1 MTRTDDSSDGLDDAG
16 AADAGAADLDDIV
29 TGSFVLRGFGFGV
42 SLNLSLH
49 SDAAAM
55 PNVNVMDAA
64 RPQADTSRAGLP
76 SESRTGLPEGLLAD
90 LQAAVSPDRVR
101 TDTLERDLYSR
112 DASLYGGQRP
122 PFVCFPETTQELADV
137 VRACHEHDWPFVAR
151 GSGTGLAGGAA
162 PLGSLAADSAPA
174 PAVNLTPT
182 PVVISTSKMNQIL
195 SVDAPARM
203 AWVQPGVL
211 NLDLTRQVSHHNLH
225 YAPDPS
231 SQQVCTI
238 GGNVA
243 TNSGGPHCLA
253 YGVTSAHVI
262 AVKVVLPDGS
272 LATLGDESP
281 EPAGYDLRGAFVGSE
296 GTLGIAAEIAVRLTP
311 NPPATKTMLASFES
325 VTRGAATVSG
335 IIASGLV
342 PAALEMMDKAAVSVV
357 APFTQSVMPADAAA
371 VLLVELDG
379 LPAGLSRQERAIR
392 EIAADNGVRDIKVAA
407 DDLERELFWRAR
419 KSAFGAVSRL
429 APDYYLHDTVVP
441 RTRLVEVLTA
451 VYDIT
456 ESHGLQVCNVF
467 HAGDGNLH
475 PILSFDAREPGVLE
489 KVALAADEI
498 VQASLDAG
506 GVLTGEHGIGME
518 KRDYMGLM
526 FSVADLAAQ
535 DRLRSCFDPR
545 GLANPFKVIPAG
557 SGCGDMALLGA
568 GAAAG
573 DGASVGAAAGDAG
586 GASPSG
592 AAAINQPVP
601 NGAWV

>member
-1 MTRTDDSSDGLDDAG
+1 M
-16 AADAGAADLDDIV
+16 
-29 TGSFVLRGFGFGV
+29 
-42 SLNLSLH
+42 
-49 SDAAAM
+49 DAAR
-55 PNVNVMDAA
+55 PHPHVA
-64 RPQADTSRAGLP
+64 RPQADTLP
-76 SESRTGLPEGLLAD
+76 AQLLAD
-90 LQAAVSPDRVR
+90 LHATISPARVR
-101 TDTLERDLYSR
+101 TDALERELYSR
-112 DASLYGGQRP
+112 DASLYSGQRP
-122 PFVCFPETTQELADV
+122 PVVCLPETTQELADV
-137 VRACHEHDWPFVAR
+137 VRACHRHDWPFVAR

-162 PLGSLAADSAPA
+162 PLASDGDSA
-174 PAVNLTPT
+174 PT
-182 PVVISTSKMNQIL
+182 PVVISTTKMNQIL
-195 SVDAPARM
+195 SVDTSARM

-211 NLDLTRQVSHHNLH
+211 NLDLTRQVSRHGLH

-262 AVKVVLPDGS
+262 AAKVVLPDGS
-272 LATLGDESP
+272 LAMLGDESP

-311 NPPATKTMLASFES
+311 NPPATKTLLASFEAVS
-325 VTRGAATVSG
+325 QGAATVSG

-342 PAALEMMDKAAVSVV
+342 PSALEMMDKEAISAV
-357 APFTQSVMPADAAA
+357 APFTQSVLPADAAA

-379 LPAGLSRQERAIR
+379 LPAGLSRQERTVR

-407 DDLERELFWRAR
+407 DDQERELFWRAR

-456 ESHGLQVCNVF
+456 DSYGLQVCNVF

-475 PILSFDAREPGVLE
+475 PILSFDARQDGVLE
-489 KVALAADEI
+489 KVARAADEI

-526 FSVADLAAQ
+526 FSAADLVAQ
-535 DRLRSCFDPR
+535 DRLRRCFDPK

-557 SGCGDMALLGA
+557 SGCGDVASLGGGGA
-568 GAAAG
+568 GGGDAG
-573 DGASVGAAAGDAG
+573 GGDAG
-586 GASPSG
+586 GAGGG
-592 AAAINQPVP
+592 AGINRPVP
-601 NGAWV
+601 DGAWV